1 LTRKASQ
8 TTKDMGISKYP
19 ITAKNVSMNLG
30 KVMIEKQDENRKYEP
45 WLDMH
50 WTAEGSRLL
59 LPQEQ
64 KVSVTEDS

>member
-1 LTRKASQ
+1 MRKASQ
-8 TTKDMGISKYP
+8 TIKDMGISKYP
-19 ITAKNVSMNLG
+19 ITAKNASTNLG
-30 KVMIEKQDENRKYEP
+30 KCMIEKQDENRKYEP
-45 WLDMH
+45 WLAMH